1 MFQNQKGGAVLAENE
16 EAKLQPIKLA
26 VKGGV
31 NSPGGVDDVV
41 VPLSP
46 IPLCSK
52 ENKLPITPNDVSQQ
66 HDGLSP
72 RLSTTPFIT
81 VRKH

>member
-1 MFQNQKGGAVLAENE
+1 MFQNQNGSTLTENE
-16 EAKLQPIKLA
+16 ETMQPIKLA

-31 NSPGGVDDVV
+31 NSPGV

-52 ENKLPITPNDVSQQ
+52 ENKLPVTPNVVSPQS
-66 HDGLSP
+66 DGLSP
-72 RLSTTPFIT
+72 RLGTTPFIT
-81 VRKH
+81 VRRH